1 MVCGCIYSVF
11 VGWRDVALERTR
23 NKRAMQEFKKNVGAN
38 LVNDAIPRKDQ
49 FALCHKIT
57 LTLNE
62 WLLDITDWLINLLI
76 ESVTFWLT
84 NWLTRQLIDQSIGW
98 VILWILTFCVI
109 SHGFSACSKL
119 PFLATTS
126 GPLRVIAGAQS
137 TAWSQCTSGMFRGL
151 EELHAGDPSRQ
162 VLRHGVAKT
171 GMNGSLKSDI
181 DVHRPFKN
189 PHRLKYTRAR
199 WSTDNKGRLFYTT
212 WY

>member
-1 MVCGCIYSVF
+1 MPLWQLGFESLCLYKAKLAGMCYGVF
-11 VGWRDVALERTR
+11 EVASW
-23 NKRAMQEFKKNVGAN
+23 MIDF
-38 LVNDAIPRKDQ
+38 
-49 FALCHKIT
+49 
-57 LTLNE
+57 
-62 WLLDITDWLINLLI
+62 DI
-76 ESVTFWLT
+76 LT
-84 NWLTRQLIDQSIGW
+84 NWLTRQLIDQSTGW
-98 VILWILTFCVI
+98 VTLWILTFYVI

-171 GMNGSLKSDI
+171 GMNGGLKSDI

-189 PHRLKYTRAR
+189 PHRLKYTR
-199 WSTDNKGRLFYTT
+199 TQ
-212 WY
+212 